1 MVRILSLFQE
11 LFDAAEKDE
20 EGLVISSAPI
30 PVTLLGVDRRC
41 KLTLRDLHRTSPG
54 MWLNDEIVNAYIETL
69 NDYLRF
75 KAASKNISGPRIRI
89 LK

>member
-1 MVRILSLFQE
+1 LFQD

-30 PVTLLGVDRRC
+30 PVTLLGVGRHC

-69 NDYLRF
+69 NDWLRF
-75 KAASKNISGPRIRI
+75 KAASENKGGPRIRI